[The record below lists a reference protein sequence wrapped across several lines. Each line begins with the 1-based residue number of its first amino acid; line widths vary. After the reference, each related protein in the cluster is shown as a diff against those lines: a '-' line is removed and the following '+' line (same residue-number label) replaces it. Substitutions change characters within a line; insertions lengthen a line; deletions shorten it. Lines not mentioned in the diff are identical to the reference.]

1 MELSAKTTLQSIR
14 AKMELRTN
22 GTLELRVYY
31 EKTKWN
37 LGPSHWQHTSKPA
50 KYSFDHVSRRVSK
63 FCNNFL
69 GAVPTDLWTR
79 ISQKLVDETKWNR
92 GRHCNLF
99 AQKWNFEQMELW
111 AEFLNTKTQNGIPFV
126 RERTV
131 GLPGS
136 APPPSKPS
144 GMPVV
149 YAPNSVLP
157 GTVPG
162 TVHP

>member
-131 GLPGS
+131 RLFPTTGARLRRLFFVIIYDVFRLKMDYFS
-136 APPPSKPS
+136 
-144 GMPVV
+144 
-149 YAPNSVLP
+149 
-157 GTVPG
+157 
-162 TVHP
+162 